1 MQNGHSIIKA
11 IRAGLEHERRI
22 NLHRW
27 PIHLEVSDDGVLLM
41 EGDVENLAAKKI
53 AREIASA
60 VLEVRGVVDH
70 LQVASGEPRGDGE
83 ILDEVRGV
91 VDHLQVASGEPRGDG
106 EILEMLETLLLEAR
120 DLRNCT
126 LRVMKKGQS
135 ISLQEI
141 GDADTSGDILVAV
154 EAGVV
159 TLGGWVISLSHRRL
173 VGVLAWWTPG
183 CRDVVDTLEVLPP
196 EEDGDDE
203 VSDVLSL
210 VLEMDPMIPHPE
222 QIHVQTHNHVVTLQG
237 VVNTQTEKN
246 RAEQDAWYLF
256 AVDNVINQLTVSG

>member
-60 VLEVRGVVDH
+60 VPEVRGVVDR
-70 LQVASGEPRGDGE
+70 LQVASGESRGDGE
-83 ILDEVRGV
+83 ILG
-91 VDHLQVASGEPRGDG
+91 
-106 EILEMLETLLLEAR
+106 MLETLLLDAR
-120 DLRNCT
+120 DLKNCT

-135 ISLQEI
+135 VSLQEI
-141 GDADTSGDILVAV
+141 SDADTSGDILVAV

-222 QIHVQTHNHVVTLQG
+222 QIHIQTHNYVVTLQG

-256 AVDNVINQLTVSG
+256 AVDNVINQLAVSG